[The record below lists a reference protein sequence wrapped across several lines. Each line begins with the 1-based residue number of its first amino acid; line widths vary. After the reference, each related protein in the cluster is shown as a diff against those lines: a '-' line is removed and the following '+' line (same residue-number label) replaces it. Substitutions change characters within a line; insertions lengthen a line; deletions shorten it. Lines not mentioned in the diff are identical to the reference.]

1 MGKVFKGESGI
12 YEGLYVVEGSSIP
25 SSLDVNPSLTI
36 TALVF
41 RIVENELAQGIKEYL
56 LS

>member
-1 MGKVFKGESGI
+1 M
-12 YEGLYVVEGSSIP
+12 VVVGSIV
-25 SSLDVNPSLTI
+25 SSLYVNPSLTI
-36 TALVF
+36 TILVF

>member
-1 MGKVFKGESGI
+1 M
-12 YEGLYVVEGSSIP
+12 VVVGSIIS

-36 TALVF
+36 TILVF